1 MAWNWARL
9 TTPSPLRS
17 SASKQMSRL
26 AWVGLGV
33 GLGRG
38 LDVEARRDGG
48 RQRGAPGDP
57 GRACV
62 IRVAAARARLL
73 LQHLRELVPADEAGL
88 VRVRVGVRVRVRV
101 RVSELVPADEA
112 GLVRVRVRVRVRVSE
127 LVPADE
133 AGLVDVELLE

>member
-1 MAWNWARL
+1 MGEAHDAVALEVYRVEADVEARL
-9 TTPSPLRS
+9 VRVRVR
-17 SASKQMSRL
+17 ARGRGR
-26 AWVGLGV
+26 VGLGV

-88 VRVRVGVRVRVRV
+88 VRVRVRVRVRA
-101 RVSELVPADEA
+101 RASELVPADEA
-112 GLVRVRVRVRVRVSE
+112 GL
-127 LVPADE
+127 
-133 AGLVDVELLE
+133 GLGLGLGACG